1 MAFKDSL
8 KRQLRS
14 VIQWD
19 NPDPAQLFYRWSD
32 TGDEIKNASKLI
44 VGPGQGCIFVYEGK
58 VEALWD
64 TEGMYEVKTANIPFL
79 TTITKFMQAFKS
91 EHKVGI
97 YYYKTTNI
105 ADCKWGTPSPV
116 KYIDP
121 VYKFPV
127 GLRARGN
134 YTFRITD
141 PKSFFVNFMGTRDV
155 FLRDD
160 IRDVVSARLLQPMG
174 DYFAES
180 GFGYNQID
188 AQREELAQGITA
200 KIRADFGKFGFELTD
215 FRIEGTD
222 FDDETKKRVDRIADV
237 SAEAVAANA
246 AGVSYEKLQQLDA
259 LKNASKN
266 PGGAGTMMG
275 MGVGLGFGQGM
286 AGMAAGATQAG
297 AAAASEDAASK
308 LKKLKE
314 MLDAGL
320 ITPQDYVEKKK
331 AILASM

>member
-1 MAFKDSL
+1 MAFKDGM

-14 VIQWD
+14 VIQWE
-19 NPDPAQLFYRWSD
+19 NPDPAQLFFRWSE

-58 VEALWD
+58 VEDVWD
-64 TEGMYEVKTANIPFL
+64 KEGMYEVKTANIPFL
-79 TTITKFMQAFKS
+79 TTMVKFMQAFQS

-97 YYYKTTNI
+97 FYYRTTNVT
-105 ADCKWGTPSPV
+105 DCKWGTPSPI

-127 GLRARGN
+127 GLRARGH

-141 PKSFFVNFMGTRDV
+141 PKLYFVSFMGARDS
-155 FLRDD
+155 FLKDD
-160 IRDVVSARLLQPMG
+160 IKDVVSSRLLQPMG
-174 DYFAES
+174 DYFAEA

-200 KIRADFGKFGFELTD
+200 KVREDFGKFGFELTD

-222 FDDETKKRVDRIADV
+222 FDDETKKRVDRIANV
-237 SAEAVAANA
+237 SADAIAANA

-259 LKNASKN
+259 LKSAAQN

-286 AGMAAGATQAG
+286 SGMAAGATQQSAP
-297 AAAASEDAASK
+297 AAEDSTTK

-320 ITPQDYVEKKK
+320 ISTQDYEEKKK
-331 AILASM
+331 SILASM

>member
-1 MAFKDSL
+1 MAFKESM

-14 VIQWD
+14 VIQWE

-64 TEGMYEVKTANIPFL
+64 KEGMYEVKTANIPFL
-79 TTITKFMQAFKS
+79 TTIVKFMQAFQS

-97 YYYKTTNI
+97 FYYKTTNI
-105 ADCKWGTPSPV
+105 TDCKWGTPSPV
-116 KYIDP
+116 KYVDP

-127 GLRARGN
+127 GLKARGN

-141 PKSFFVNFMGTRDV
+141 PKLYFVNFMGQRDS
-155 FLRDD
+155 FLKDD
-160 IRDVVSARLLQPMG
+160 IKDVVSARLLQPMG
-174 DYFAES
+174 DYFAEA
-180 GFGYNQID
+180 GLGYNQID
-188 AQREELAQGITA
+188 AQREELSQGITA
-200 KIRADFGKFGFELTD
+200 KVKADFGKFGFELTD

-222 FDDETKKRVDRIADV
+222 FDDETKKRVDRIANV
-237 SAEAVAANA
+237 SADAVAASA

-259 LKNASKN
+259 LKSAAQN

-286 AGMAAGATQAG
+286 SGMAAGATQQNAP
-297 AAAASEDAASK
+297 AAEDSTSK

-314 MLDAGL
+314 MLDGGL
-320 ITPQDYVEKKK
+320 ITPQDYEEKKK
-331 AILASM
+331 SILASM

>member
-1 MAFKDSL
+1 MALKDSM

-14 VIQWD
+14 VIQWE
-19 NPDPAQLFYRWSD
+19 NPDPAQLIYRWSE

-58 VEALWD
+58 VQDVWD
-64 TEGMYEVKTANIPFL
+64 KEGIYEVRTANIPFL
-79 TTITKFMQAFKS
+79 TTIIKFMQAFQS
-91 EHKVGI
+91 EHKIGLF
-97 YYYKTTNI
+97 YYRTTNI
-105 ADCKWGTPSPV
+105 TDCKWGTPSPI
-116 KYIDP
+116 KYLDP

-141 PKSFFVNFMGTRDV
+141 PKLFFAGFVGTRDS
-155 FLRDD
+155 FQKDD
-160 IRDVVSARLLQPMG
+160 IKDVVSARLLQPMG

-188 AQREELAQGITA
+188 AKREELAQGITG
-200 KIRADFGKFGFELTD
+200 KIREDFGKFGFELTD

-237 SAEAVAANA
+237 SADAIAASA

-259 LKNASKN
+259 LKSAAQN
-266 PGGAGTMMG
+266 PGTAGTMVG
-275 MGVGLGFGQGM
+275 MGVGMGFGQGM
-286 AGMAAGATQAG
+286 AGVAAGGTQQSAPAPEDAG
-297 AAAASEDAASK
+297 AK

-320 ITPQDYVEKKK
+320 ITAQDFEEKKK
-331 AILASM
+331 AMLAAM

>member
-1 MAFKDSL
+1 MAFKDAM

-14 VIQWD
+14 VIQWE
-19 NPDPAQLFYRWSD
+19 NPDPGQLFYRWSD
-32 TGDEIKNASKLI
+32 NGDEIKNASKLI
-44 VGPGQGCIFVYEGK
+44 VAPGQGCIFVYQGKIEAVWDAEG
-58 VEALWD
+58 L
-64 TEGMYEVKTANIPFL
+64 YEIKTANIPFI
-79 TTITKFMQAFKS
+79 TTIIKFMQAFKS

-97 YYYKTTNI
+97 YYYRTANVT
-105 ADCKWGTPSPV
+105 DCKWGTPSPV

-141 PKSFFVNFMGTRDV
+141 ARLFFTSFMGARDA
-155 FLRDD
+155 LGRDE
-160 IRDVVSARLLQPMG
+160 IREIVSARLLEPLG

-188 AQREELAQGITA
+188 AQREELSKGIA
-200 KIRADFGKFGFELTD
+200 DKIRADFSKFGFELTD

-237 SAEAVAANA
+237 SADAVAANA

-259 LKNASKN
+259 LKNAASN

-286 AGMAAGATQAG
+286 SGMAAGATQSGATPQQD
-297 AAAASEDAASK
+297 AAAK

-320 ITPQDYVEKKK
+320 ITQADFEEKKK
-331 AILASM
+331 SILASM

>member
-1 MAFKDSL
+1 MALKDRII
-8 KRQLRS
+8 KQLRS

-19 NPDPAQLFYRWSD
+19 NPSPDSLIYRWSD
-32 TGDEIKNASKLI
+32 NGDEIKNASKLI

-58 VEALWD
+58 IEAVWD
-64 TEGMYEVKTANIPFL
+64 KEGMYEVKTANIPFL
-79 TTITKFMQAFKS
+79 TTLIKFMQAFKS

-97 YYYKTTNI
+97 YYYVAANVT
-105 ADCKWGTPSPV
+105 DCKWGTPSPV

-127 GLRARGN
+127 ALRARGN

-141 PKSFFVNFMGTRDV
+141 PKSFFTNFVGVKEGFSKDDV
-155 FLRDD
+155 RT
-160 IRDVVSARLLQPMG
+160 VVSARLLQPMG

-188 AQREELAQGITA
+188 AQREELSQGIVA
-200 KIRADFGKFGFELTD
+200 KIKADFSKFGFELTD

-222 FDDETKKRVDRIADV
+222 FDEETQKRINRIADV
-237 SAEAVAANA
+237 SAEAIAANA

-259 LKNASKN
+259 LKSAANN
-266 PGGAGTMMG
+266 PGTAGTFVG
-275 MGVGLGFGQGM
+275 MGVGMGMGQGM
-286 AGMAAGATQAG
+286 AGMAAGAAQQSGPTPEDP
-297 AAAASEDAASK
+297 AAK
-308 LKKLKE
+308 IKKLKE

-320 ITPQDYVEKKK
+320 ITQADFDEKKK

>member
-1 MAFKDSL
+1 MAFKDGM

-14 VIQWD
+14 VIQWE
-19 NPDPAQLFYRWSD
+19 NPDPSQLFYRWSE

-44 VGPGQGCIFVYEGK
+44 VGPGQGCLFVYQGK
-58 VEALWD
+58 IEAVWD
-64 TEGMYEVKTANIPFL
+64 TEGLYEIKTANIPFL
-79 TTITKFMQAFKS
+79 TTLSKIMQAFKS

-97 YYYKTTNI
+97 FYYKTANI
-105 ADCKWGTPSPV
+105 TDCKWGTPSPI
-116 KYIDP
+116 KYVDP

-141 PKSFFVNFMGTRDV
+141 PKLFFTSFMSTRDG
-155 FLRDD
+155 FGKNE
-160 IRDVVSARLLQPMG
+160 IREVVSARLLEPLG

-188 AQREELAQGITA
+188 AQRQELSQGISG
-200 KIRADFGKFGFELTD
+200 KIKDDFTKFGFELTD

-237 SAEAVAANA
+237 SAEALAANA
-246 AGVSYEKLQQLDA
+246 AGVSFEKLQQLDA
-259 LKNASKN
+259 LKSAAQN

-286 AGMAAGATQAG
+286 TGMAAGATQQNSGSGDDPVA
-297 AAAASEDAASK
+297 K
-308 LKKLKE
+308 IKKLKE
-314 MLDAGL
+314 MLDGGL
-320 ITPQDYVEKKK
+320 ITAAEFEQKKK
-331 AILASM
+331 AILDKM